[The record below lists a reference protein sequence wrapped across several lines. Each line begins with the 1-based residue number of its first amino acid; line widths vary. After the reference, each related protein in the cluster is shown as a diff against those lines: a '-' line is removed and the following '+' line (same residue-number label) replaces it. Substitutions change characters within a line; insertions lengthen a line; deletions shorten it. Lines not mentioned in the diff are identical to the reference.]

1 MGACEAI
8 GGPDRIVADAFG
20 VVAMV
25 AMTPL
30 ITIQT
35 LGVVYKLRTQ
45 REKMPI
51 RQHIQDT
58 ISNYTDEDII
68 EL

>member
-1 MGACEAI
+1 M
-8 GGPDRIVADAFG
+8 ADAFG

-30 ITIQT
+30 ITIQVIG
-35 LGVVYKLRTQ
+35 LIYKLQAKHADSAAAAGQVTSL
-45 REKMPI
+45 
-51 RQHIQDT
+51 DA
-58 ISNYTDEDII
+58 YADDAII

>member
-1 MGACEAI
+1 MQKHL
-8 GGPDRIVADAFG
+8 VTDAFG

-30 ITIQT
+30 ITIQI
-35 LGVVYKLRTQ
+35 LGMVYQLKQ
-45 REKMPI
+45 RFHKKSEVE
-51 RQHIQDT
+51 
-58 ISNYTDEDII
+58 YAFAALDEDAII

>member
-1 MGACEAI
+1 MTL
-8 GGPDRIVADAFG
+8 GGNIVTDAFG

-30 ITIQT
+30 ITIQVMG
-35 LGVVYKLRTQ
+35 LYAKLVNSSDSQ
-45 REKMPI
+45 GSLPEQLANDFEML
-51 RQHIQDT
+51 D
-58 ISNYTDEDII
+58 DDAII

>member
-1 MGACEAI
+1 M
-8 GGPDRIVADAFG
+8 VTDAFG

-30 ITIQT
+30 LTIQL
-35 LGVVYKLRTQ
+35 LGFAYQ
-45 REKMPI
+45 RKRMETKPEPV
-51 RQHIQDT
+51 
-58 ISNYTDEDII
+58 DEEII